1 MLYCT
6 NNAKEGKNM
15 KKILTVLLTLFILSA
30 LAVGVSAAD
39 DAKTRLYNAANDACP
54 STYRTYYMG
63 IAYNILGQID
73 VSDTQ
78 ADQIIA
84 IIDANVSSFVDKGP
98 SLDTYSAEE
107 IKLAVDLFDQTCSI
121 LGITYDMRRVTD
133 ASHVGDDEFVL
144 YYNGTWIATIDGDDF
159 TTPSKPSSGGTVL
172 PSYKV
177 EFKTDGGSK
186 VTTVRVKKNTKIDE
200 PAIPTK
206 EGYVFGGWYT
216 DEACTVEFDFNTPI
230 TAKTT
235 LYAKWTPEEPVTPV
249 EPTEPTKPDH
259 DKWTN
264 PYNDVSEDAWYY
276 DAVKYVSEAGI
287 MNGIGTSTFAP
298 DGTLTRAMFVTMLYR
313 MEGSPK
319 VASASDFNDVV
330 SGAWYESA
338 INWAAA
344 NKIVKGISTTEFAPD
359 IFVTRE
365 QMVAIIYRYA
375 QYKGVSVVTASE
387 HLHFDDADTI
397 SEYAVSAMNWAVGL
411 GIINGYDNN
420 NIAPRN
426 GSTRAQA
433 ATVLMRMSAC
443 V

>member
-1 MLYCT
+1 
-6 NNAKEGKNM
+6 M
-15 KKILTVLLTLFILSA
+15 KKILTVLLTLIIFSA
-30 LAVGVSAAD
+30 LAVGASAAE
-39 DAKTRLYNAANDACP
+39 DAKTRLYNAANDVCP

-73 VSDTQ
+73 VNDTQ

-84 IIDANVSSFVDKGP
+84 IIDANASSFIDKGP
-98 SLDTYSAEE
+98 SLDTYSADE
-107 IKLAVDLFDQTCSI
+107 IKRAVELFDQTCTI
-121 LGITYDMRRVTD
+121 LNITYDMRRVTN

-144 YYNGTWIATIDGDDF
+144 YYNDTWIATIDGDDF
-159 TTPSKPSSGGTVL
+159 KAPSKPGSGSSVI

-177 EFKTDGGSK
+177 EFETGDGSK
-186 VTTVRVKKNTKIDE
+186 VTSIRVKRNGKIEE
-200 PAIPTK
+200 PAAPTK
-206 EGYVFGGWYT
+206 DGYVFAGWYT
-216 DEACTVEFDFNTPI
+216 DEACTEAFDFDKPI
-230 TAKTT
+230 TAKTK
-235 LYAKWTPEEPVTPV
+235 LYAKWTPIEEAKPDEPVTPD
-249 EPTEPTKPDH
+249 KPDDKEPDT
-259 DKWTN
+259 DKWIN
-264 PYNDVSEDAWYY
+264 PYDDVSDDAWYY

-287 MNGIGTSTFAP
+287 MNGMGASTFAP
-298 DGTLTRAMFVTMLYR
+298 DVTLTRAMFVTMLYR

-319 VASASDFNDVV
+319 VSAASGFTDVARG
-330 SGAWYESA
+330 SWYESA
-338 INWAAA
+338 INWATA
-344 NKIVKGISTTEFAPD
+344 NGIVKGISTTEFAPD
-359 IFVTRE
+359 TYVTRE

-411 GIINGYDNN
+411 GIINGYDSN

-443 V
+443 I